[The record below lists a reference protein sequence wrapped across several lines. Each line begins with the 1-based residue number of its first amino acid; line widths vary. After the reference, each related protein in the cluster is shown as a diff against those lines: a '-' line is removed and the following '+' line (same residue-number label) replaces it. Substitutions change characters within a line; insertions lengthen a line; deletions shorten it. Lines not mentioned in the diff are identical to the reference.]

1 MKRSNRT
8 MQAHIPTPKLR
19 IKVKKLYDNN
29 VEETFTTDNILEY
42 SKIEDVGPPSGE
54 LAASYVSLNEQQI
67 LNYENTDNYQFPYIS
82 RPLLDNV
89 EEVLI
94 NDDESLAND
103 EPLFDTIDEVLLD
116 DYESNVSD
124 IEEGLDNSVLEE
136 GSFDFEGFSDII
148 TNIRQIRKW
157 RNRLPLAKVNEHS
170 VPLSKYRTPST
181 YESTKKAFT
190 ISPLIHLERI
200 LNNPILMPKMY
211 FGPGVV
217 TDEKQEFWHG
227 ELWQDSLMF
236 GEHKIKKDNE
246 AGDFL
251 ICYEQSS
258 TFICRVRGIV
268 VDEINNNSL
277 KLKVDQIISH
287 DDLPNCHLTDNRH
300 TRGNGNEL
308 WLVEGKTN
316 LVNPENIAQRII
328 VWMCDMPEPEVYD
341 FYIKE
346 IIYRFNNRWK
356 FRDITMRHQLPCEY
370 ITLTPPPQHLPVL
383 KIFLDIYVDDFGTY
397 RNVYHSLGG
406 VYIQLGN
413 MPLTLRKQL
422 KNHFLIGFVPFGAK
436 FNDFIEPVLQDIKR
450 LEKGLIMQTLN
461 GNAFVIGSIGCVT
474 ADLPQGNDIADVKRH
489 NAKYGCRSCNVPND
503 QYTNIDYNYIKN
515 ARFHQQTEKQFIEI
529 KSQHSKIDRE
539 RLATKY
545 GLLIEPGPFKMLK
558 WDRHLQIPQDPYHSM
573 AGKARTLL
581 EGTFNIFNTNGENA
595 FIEYWKNIEKP
606 SHWYRM
612 PNPVRYRQS
621 FMFSDVLRLTMLM
634 PFVLRRFLKPY
645 HIKKEVLN
653 NWNMEQNIKQNSA
666 VLKLCTCWAI
676 EAKVL
681 KLAFS
686 NTMTESVYQE
696 LQELLKREYE
706 ILIQLFSDNF
716 TNLPNLHVNVHLLQ
730 HARNF
735 ATLLNTAVG
744 VKEMVHRIFKKMVPH
759 MNCKV
764 IELDLTKRYNTLQAL
779 RHLIDGWTDPR
790 FSTRTNALNNINTDP
805 ILRTIFSGWYA
816 TESLSITINNQKN
829 VEDERDDSITVCHDE
844 NFIDISFSNKWN
856 NKKVRSMGL
865 SKKLDADHPF
875 FRDLYEA
882 YTGFLDSKATL
893 LNKNLEFYGSIT
905 YTVIK
910 SNQDNIQIKLRVG
923 DVVELC
929 EESEGI
935 AYAKM
940 ASIFRHQ
947 ANNGKYYAFFS
958 FNWFQATNTMDPVLE
973 CPFYNIQKPEE
984 SRWFQIFPINFI
996 NHIPYVHFVHNCTN
1010 LCNVE
1015 HDETNRGY
1023 ILNKFYYNAV

>member
-19 IKVKKLYDNN
+19 IKAKKLYDNN
-29 VEETFTTDNILEY
+29 VEETFTSDNILEY
-42 SKIEDVGPPSGE
+42 SKIEDVSPPSGE

-67 LNYENTDNYQFPYIS
+67 LNHENTDPYIS

-89 EEVLI
+89 EEMIMNLMFL
-94 NDDESLAND
+94 N
-103 EPLFDTIDEVLLD
+103 
-116 DYESNVSD
+116 

-136 GSFDFEGFSDII
+136 GSFDFEGFSGEYGPYFPNFTSSMIFIWITKHMISTSAYEDLTKILTHPKFRKEDII

-217 TDEKQEFWHG
+217 TDEMQEFWHG

-246 AGDFL
+246 VYKAGDFL

-258 TFICRVRGIV
+258 TFICRVR
-268 VDEINNNSL
+268 
-277 KLKVDQIISH
+277 
-287 DDLPNCHLTDNRH
+287 DNRH

-308 WLVEGKTN
+308 WLVE
-316 LVNPENIAQRII
+316 
-328 VWMCDMPEPEVYD
+328 
-341 FYIKE
+341 
-346 IIYRFNNRWK
+346 
-356 FRDITMRHQLPCEY
+356 
-370 ITLTPPPQHLPVL
+370 
-383 KIFLDIYVDDFGTY
+383 
-397 RNVYHSLGG
+397 
-406 VYIQLGN
+406 
-413 MPLTLRKQL
+413 
-422 KNHFLIGFVPFGAK
+422 
-436 FNDFIEPVLQDIKR
+436 
-450 LEKGLIMQTLN
+450 
-461 GNAFVIGSIGCVT
+461 GSIGCVT

-545 GLLIEPGPFKMLK
+545 GSISLYG
-558 WDRHLQIPQDPYHSM
+558 W
-573 AGKARTLL
+573 KARTLL
-581 EGTFNIFNTNGENA
+581 EVTFNIFNTNGENA
-595 FIEYWKNIEKP
+595 FIEYWKI
-606 SHWYRM
+606 
-612 PNPVRYRQS
+612 
-621 FMFSDVLRLTMLM
+621 
-634 PFVLRRFLKPY
+634 LKNL
-645 HIKKEVLN
+645 HIEVLN

-744 VKEMVHRIFKKMVPH
+744 VKEMVHRIFKNMVPH
-759 MNCKV
+759 MNWQ
-764 IELDLTKRYNTLQAL
+764 N
-779 RHLIDGWTDPR
+779 
-790 FSTRTNALNNINTDP
+790 P

-829 VEDERDDSITVCHDE
+829 VEDERDDSITVCHDG

-929 EESEGI
+929 EEL
-935 AYAKM
+935 K
-940 ASIFRHQ
+940 
-947 ANNGKYYAFFS
+947 
-958 FNWFQATNTMDPVLE
+958 ATNTFDPVLE
-973 CPFYNIQKPEE
+973 CPLYNIQK
-984 SRWFQIFPINFI
+984 
-996 NHIPYVHFVHNCTN
+996 
-1010 LCNVE
+1010 
-1015 HDETNRGY
+1015 
-1023 ILNKFYYNAV
+1023 A

>member
-19 IKVKKLYDNN
+19 IKAKKLYDNN

-42 SKIEDVGPPSGE
+42 SKIEDVSPPSGE

-67 LNYENTDNYQFPYIS
+67 LNHENTDNYQFPYIS

-136 GSFDFEGFSDII
+136 GSFDFEGFSGEYGPYFPNFTSSMIFIWITKHMISTSAYEDLTKILTHPKFRKEDII

-246 AGDFL
+246 VYKAGDFL

-383 KIFLDIYVDDFGTY
+383 KIFLDIYVDDF
-397 RNVYHSLGG
+397 
-406 VYIQLGN
+406 
-413 MPLTLRKQL
+413 
-422 KNHFLIGFVPFGAK
+422 
-436 FNDFIEPVLQDIKR
+436 
-450 LEKGLIMQTLN
+450 
-461 GNAFVIGSIGCVT
+461 GSIGCVT

-706 ILIQLFSDNF
+706 ILIQVSELFMVNF
-716 TNLPNLHVNVHLLQ
+716 
-730 HARNF
+730 
-735 ATLLNTAVG
+735 
-744 VKEMVHRIFKKMVPH
+744 
-759 MNCKV
+759 
-764 IELDLTKRYNTLQAL
+764 
-779 RHLIDGWTDPR
+779 
-790 FSTRTNALNNINTDP
+790 
-805 ILRTIFSGWYA
+805 
-816 TESLSITINNQKN
+816 
-829 VEDERDDSITVCHDE
+829 
-844 NFIDISFSNKWN
+844 
-856 NKKVRSMGL
+856 
-865 SKKLDADHPF
+865 
-875 FRDLYEA
+875 
-882 YTGFLDSKATL
+882 
-893 LNKNLEFYGSIT
+893 
-905 YTVIK
+905 
-910 SNQDNIQIKLRVG
+910 
-923 DVVELC
+923 
-929 EESEGI
+929 
-935 AYAKM
+935 
-940 ASIFRHQ
+940 
-947 ANNGKYYAFFS
+947 
-958 FNWFQATNTMDPVLE
+958 
-973 CPFYNIQKPEE
+973 
-984 SRWFQIFPINFI
+984 
-996 NHIPYVHFVHNCTN
+996 
-1010 LCNVE
+1010 
-1015 HDETNRGY
+1015 
-1023 ILNKFYYNAV
+1023 

>member
-1 MKRSNRT
+1 
-8 MQAHIPTPKLR
+8 
-19 IKVKKLYDNN
+19 
-29 VEETFTTDNILEY
+29 
-42 SKIEDVGPPSGE
+42 
-54 LAASYVSLNEQQI
+54 
-67 LNYENTDNYQFPYIS
+67 
-82 RPLLDNV
+82 
-89 EEVLI
+89 
-94 NDDESLAND
+94 
-103 EPLFDTIDEVLLD
+103 
-116 DYESNVSD
+116 
-124 IEEGLDNSVLEE
+124 
-136 GSFDFEGFSDII
+136 
-148 TNIRQIRKW
+148 
-157 RNRLPLAKVNEHS
+157 
-170 VPLSKYRTPST
+170 
-181 YESTKKAFT
+181 
-190 ISPLIHLERI
+190 
-200 LNNPILMPKMY
+200 
-211 FGPGVV
+211 
-217 TDEKQEFWHG
+217 
-227 ELWQDSLMF
+227 
-236 GEHKIKKDNE
+236 
-246 AGDFL
+246 
-251 ICYEQSS
+251 
-258 TFICRVRGIV
+258 
-268 VDEINNNSL
+268 
-277 KLKVDQIISH
+277 
-287 DDLPNCHLTDNRH
+287 
-300 TRGNGNEL
+300 
-308 WLVEGKTN
+308 
-316 LVNPENIAQRII
+316 
-328 VWMCDMPEPEVYD
+328 
-341 FYIKE
+341 
-346 IIYRFNNRWK
+346 
-356 FRDITMRHQLPCEY
+356 
-370 ITLTPPPQHLPVL
+370 
-383 KIFLDIYVDDFGTY
+383 
-397 RNVYHSLGG
+397 
-406 VYIQLGN
+406 
-413 MPLTLRKQL
+413 
-422 KNHFLIGFVPFGAK
+422 
-436 FNDFIEPVLQDIKR
+436 
-450 LEKGLIMQTLN
+450 MQTLN

-581 EGTFNIFNTNGENA
+581 EVTFNIFNTNGENA

-706 ILIQLFSDNF
+706 ILIQ
-716 TNLPNLHVNVHLLQ
+716 
-730 HARNF
+730 
-735 ATLLNTAVG
+735 
-744 VKEMVHRIFKKMVPH
+744 
-759 MNCKV
+759 
-764 IELDLTKRYNTLQAL
+764 
-779 RHLIDGWTDPR
+779 
-790 FSTRTNALNNINTDP
+790 
-805 ILRTIFSGWYA
+805 
-816 TESLSITINNQKN
+816 N
-829 VEDERDDSITVCHDE
+829 VEDERDDSITVCHDG

-929 EESEGI
+929 EETEGI
-935 AYAKM
+935 AYAKI

-947 ANNGKYYAFFS
+947 ANNGK
-958 FNWFQATNTMDPVLE
+958 
-973 CPFYNIQKPEE
+973 
-984 SRWFQIFPINFI
+984 
-996 NHIPYVHFVHNCTN
+996 
-1010 LCNVE
+1010 
-1015 HDETNRGY
+1015 
-1023 ILNKFYYNAV
+1023 